1 MFLSRTLK
9 SQKTSDVEAKFVLEQ
24 KIEQSKGSF
33 LRDNGW
39 EFSRTDENKQSSG
52 SVSSKNLKQD
62 EEKEIHI

>member
-24 KIEQSKGSF
+24 KIKQSKGSF

-62 EEKEIHI
+62 EEKKIHI